1 MQNITNENKRSIL
14 ISNCLLIDEIAMNI
28 REYKVEKKH
37 QYPGRQL
44 VTINYLKI
52 DFQNEIKAVLI
63 VAIRR
68 IVENKMGNK
77 SKIKAQYTY

>member
-1 MQNITNENKRSIL
+1 M
-14 ISNCLLIDEIAMNI
+14 
-28 REYKVEKKH
+28 
-37 QYPGRQL
+37 
-44 VTINYLKI
+44 TINYLKI